1 MGLPVFDNNG
11 LETTC
16 DVEKGVTTHLR
27 TVPKPTDA
35 LYIIGKALSPDKK
48 KLYKHFP
55 ILVGRSSKSLYF
67 LLLVIYAHPLRTTRH
82 LVDVGLSNNKTTQ
95 KNINI
100 LVDMGYIQVENKPR
114 KIIPFQA
121 YVLDKVYRITA
132 KGVKVLSAITG
143 Y

>member
-1 MGLPVFDNNG
+1 MGIPDFNNNG

-16 DVEKGVTTHLR
+16 DVGRGVNHHLR

-100 LVDMGYIQVENKPR
+100 LIDLGYVQQENKPR

-121 YVLDKVYRITA
+121 YTIDKVYRITS
-132 KGVKVLSAITG
+132 KGVRVLSAITG

>member
-1 MGLPVFDNNG
+1 MGLPVLNNNG

-16 DVEKGVTTHLR
+16 DVGRGVTTHLR
-27 TVPKPTDA
+27 NVPNPNDA
-35 LYIIGKALSPDKK
+35 LFIIGKGLAPNK
-48 KLYKHFP
+48 KLLNKHFP
-55 ILVGRSSKSLYF
+55 IIVGRSNKTLYF
-67 LLLVIYAHPLRTTRH
+67 LLIMIFATPLRSARQ
-82 LVDVGLSNNKTTQ
+82 LVLMAMSNNRTMQ
-95 KNINI
+95 KNLNI